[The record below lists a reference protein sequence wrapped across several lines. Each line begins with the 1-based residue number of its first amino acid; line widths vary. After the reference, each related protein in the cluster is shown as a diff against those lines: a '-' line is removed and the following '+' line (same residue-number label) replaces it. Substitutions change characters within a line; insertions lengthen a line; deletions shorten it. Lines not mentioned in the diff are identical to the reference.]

1 MPVSSLIPCLL
12 AGAVALIGPWTA
24 ARADGTP
31 AAPAPDMATAA
42 SPAGLPDN
50 VRLALARAGV
60 PLEAVSVGVWPAEGG
75 VARVAHLDGV
85 VRQPASL
92 MKLFTT
98 GVALQRLGPAWTW
111 RTEVGLGGP
120 LQPDGRLAGPLY
132 LRGQG
137 DPALVLE
144 RLDAMLARW
153 RAAGLRQVDGDI
165 VLDRQAFALPPHDP
179 AAFDGQAL
187 KPYNGGPD
195 ALLLA
200 HRAVTLR
207 LRPDAARPGWAR
219 VDVSPPLD
227 GVQLRADVPLGDGP
241 CGDWRQAMVLGLA
254 PSAGLAQGGDA
265 APLPAPVGSAPSTP
279 WTVTLQGRYPESCG
293 ERDWPVLWPATDDH
307 SARLLASRWRA
318 AGGALTGQ
326 VRAGTWP
333 SGLTVW
339 QTWVSP
345 PLGEVVRDINKF
357 SNNVMA
363 RQLFLTLGRAPT
375 PDAPP
380 ASPDSARQ
388 VVTEAV
394 RGATREAGQ
403 DTGPCDGEALV
414 LDNGSGLSRQER
426 STAACLGRWLQ
437 RMWAAPTMPEFL
449 ASLPVAGLDGTARRL
464 RGVAG
469 QAHLKTGSLDGV
481 AGIAGVVS
489 RDDGRRLAVVFLVNH
504 ARAEAARPAFD
515 ELLLWARATAP

>member
-24 ARADGTP
+24 VRAEGLPAASAQPPTP
-31 AAPAPDMATAA
+31 AAP
-42 SPAGLPDN
+42 PAGLPDT

-75 VARVAHLDGV
+75 SARVAHLDGV

-98 GVALQRLGPAWTW
+98 GVALRRLGPAWTW

-132 LRGQG
+132 VRGQG

-144 RLDAMLARW
+144 RLDALLARW
-153 RAAGLRQVDGDI
+153 RAAGLTQVDGDI
-165 VLDRQAFALPPHDP
+165 VLDRQAFALPLHDP

-200 HRAVTLR
+200 HGAVTLR

-219 VDVSPPLD
+219 VDLSPPLD
-227 GVQLRADVPLGDGP
+227 GVQLRADVPLGEGP
-241 CGDWRQAMVLGLA
+241 CGDWRQAMAV
-254 PSAGLAQGGDA
+254 SMAQGGDTA
-265 APLPAPVGSAPSTP
+265 VLPAPVGTVPLTS
-279 WTVTLQGRYPESCG
+279 WTVTLQGRYPASCG
-293 ERDWPVLWPATDDH
+293 ERDWPVLWPADDDH
-307 SARLLASRWRA
+307 SARLLASRWRT
-318 AGGALTGQ
+318 AGGALMGR
-326 VRAGTWP
+326 VRAGAWP
-333 SGLTVW
+333 AGLPVW
-339 QTWVSP
+339 QTWASP

-380 ASPDSARQ
+380 ASADSARQ

-394 RGATREAGQ
+394 RGTTREAGQ
-403 DTGPCDGEALV
+403 DTGPCDGEALL
-414 LDNGSGLSRQER
+414 LDNGSGLSRRER

-437 RMWAAPTMPEFL
+437 QMWVAPTMPEFL

-464 RGVAG
+464 RGVTG

-481 AGIAGVVS
+481 ASIAGVVS
-489 RDDGRRLAVVFLVNH
+489 RDDGRRLVVVFLVNH

-515 ELLLWARATAP
+515 ELLLWARATPM

>member
-24 ARADGTP
+24 ALAHGVPAPPAQD
-31 AAPAPDMATAA
+31 AAPPDDPT
-42 SPAGLPDN
+42 GLPDP

-75 VARVAHLDGV
+75 PPRVAHLDTV

-98 GVALQRLGPAWTW
+98 GVGLLRLGPAWTW

-132 LRGQG
+132 VRGQG

-153 RAAGLRQVDGDI
+153 RAAGLTQVDGDI
-165 VLDRQAFALPPHDP
+165 ALDRQAFALPPHDP
-179 AAFDGQAL
+179 AAFDGQTL

-207 LRPDAARPGWAR
+207 LRPDAARPGRAR
-219 VDVSPPLD
+219 VDLSPPLD
-227 GVQLRADVPLGDGP
+227 GVVLQVDVPLVDGT
-241 CGDWRQAMVLGLA
+241 CSDWRQAMTLGIFPSGA
-254 PSAGLAQGGDA
+254 P
-265 APLPAPVGSAPSTP
+265 PRPS
-279 WTVTLQGRYPESCG
+279 WTVSLQGRYPASCG
-293 ERDWPVLWPATDDH
+293 ERDWPLLWPADDDH

-318 AGGALTGQ
+318 LGGTLSGQ
-326 VRAGTWP
+326 VRAGAWP
-333 SGLTVW
+333 AGLPVW

-363 RQLFLTLGRAPT
+363 RQLFLTLGRAP
-375 PDAPP
+375 DADGP
-380 ASPDSARQ
+380 ATLERARLA
-388 VVTEAV
+388 VTEAV
-394 RGATREAGQ
+394 RQATRAPGEAP
-403 DTGPCDGEALV
+403 GPCDDAALV

-464 RGVAG
+464 NGVAG
-469 QAHLKTGSLDGV
+469 QAHLKTGSLEGV
-481 AGIAGVVS
+481 AGVAGVLS

-504 ARAEAARPAFD
+504 PRADAARPAFD
-515 ELLLWARATAP
+515 ELLRWARTAPL